1 MIFNPKDVIY
11 GVESGD
17 PKSLASVF
25 FLLIFN
31 EIGLPLPVVYE
42 TLLLFT
48 GYQLSKG
55 NPSYIFT
62 AVFGAF
68 GSSVGASLV
77 FVFFCVFGDEILN
90 SKFLSRYRNRVAKI
104 KLEVERREIVAV
116 TLSRLTPGLVGL
128 TGAAAGVLRINYLK
142 FVVGVL
148 VSNLVWAAVMITAGF
163 FFGETSERFS
173 GQATAVVG
181 LLSLVVFLFMAKRIL
196 SGLKSLTRT

>member
-1 MIFNPKDVIY
+1 MIFSPRELIH

-31 EIGLPLPVVYE
+31 EIGLPLPIVYE

-48 GYQLSKG
+48 GYKLSRG
-55 NPSYIFT
+55 QPGYLAT

-68 GSSVGASLV
+68 GSAVGASLV
-77 FVFFCVFGDEILN
+77 FLFFYVFGGSLL
-90 SKFLSRYRNRVAKI
+90 KSRFWQSREQKMAVLKKELAKR
-104 KLEVERREIVAV
+104 EVLAV

-128 TGAAAGVLRINYLK
+128 TGVAAGVLRLNYLK
-142 FVVGVL
+142 FVAGVL
-148 VSNLVWAAVMITAGF
+148 TSNLVWAVVMVSAGY

-173 GQATAVVG
+173 GRVAAVIGFVS
-181 LLSLVVFLFMAKRIL
+181 LAVFLVVIKKIFAR
-196 SGLKSLTRT
+196 LKNLA